1 MGYIAEL
8 IEQYGIL
15 IVFINVLLEQLGLP
29 IPAYPTLV
37 LAGALISPAKFSFL
51 VLLMTAVFAAL
62 IADVTWYIAGR
73 RYGKK
78 VMGKLCKLS
87 LSPDTCVTQSQSL
100 YLKFGAPALLVCKF
114 IPGFASISSAL
125 AGSTGTRPLTFLV
138 MDGLG
143 AAIWA
148 GSALWLGTLFSTAID
163 DLMNILAEMGKWGT
177 LLVLGALLFFIA
189 TKWWERQRFIK
200 DLRMAR
206 ISVTELNDLVTNG
219 NKPVILDTR
228 APQLIA
234 DGWIPGALFTSLDS
248 LDGLNIDLKEDEP
261 VILYCSCPNEITA
274 AKVAK
279 ALMAKG
285 YHNVKPLAGGIEA
298 WRAAGYKTTNTL

>member
-1 MGYIAEL
+1 MAYIAEL
-8 IEQYGIL
+8 IEQFGII

-37 LAGALISPAKFSFL
+37 LSGALISPAKFSFP
-51 VLLMTAVFAAL
+51 VLLMTAVIAAL
-62 IADVTWYIAGR
+62 IADVSWYFAGR

-78 VMGKLCKLS
+78 VMGKLCKIS

-125 AGSTGTRPLTFLV
+125 AGSTGTRLLTFVV

-148 GSALWLGTLFSTAID
+148 GSALWLGSLFSTAID

-177 LLVLGALLFFIA
+177 LLVASALLFFIA

-206 ISVTELNDLVTNG
+206 ISVAELNDLLLNG
-219 NKPVILDTR
+219 NTPVILDTR
-228 APQLIA
+228 APQLIS
-234 DGWIPGALFTSLDS
+234 DGWIPGAQFASLDS
-248 LDGLNIDLKEDEP
+248 LDGLNLEIKENEP
-261 VILYCSCPNEITA
+261 VILYCSCPNEVTA

-285 YHNVKPLAGGIEA
+285 YTNVKPLAGGIEA
-298 WRAAGYKTTNTL
+298 WRAAGYTTHTNV

>member
-1 MGYIAEL
+1 MGYIADL
-8 IEQYGIL
+8 IEQYGIA
-15 IVFINVLLEQLGLP
+15 IVFLNVLLEQLGLP

-37 LAGALISPAKFSFL
+37 LAGALIDPEKYSFA
-51 VLLMTAVFAAL
+51 VLLCTAITGAL
-62 IADVTWYIAGR
+62 IADVTWYFAGR
-73 RYGKK
+73 KYGTK

-125 AGSTGTRPLTFLV
+125 AGSTGTKLITFLI

-148 GSALWLGTLFSTAID
+148 GSALWLGSLFSTAID
-163 DLMNILAEMGKWGT
+163 DLMNILIEMGKWGT
-177 LLVLGALLFFIA
+177 LLVLAALVSFIA
-189 TKWWERQRFIK
+189 SKSWERQRFIK

-206 ISVTELNDLVTNG
+206 ITVEELNDLLIKG
-219 NKPVILDTR
+219 HAPVILDTR
-228 APQLIA
+228 APHLIEE
-234 DGWIPGALFTSLDS
+234 GWIPGAHFASLDS
-248 LDGLNIDLKEDEP
+248 LDKLELKLKEDEP

-285 YHNVKPLAGGIEA
+285 YINVKPLTGGIDA
-298 WRAAGYKTTNTL
+298 WRAAGYKITKAS

>member
-1 MGYIAEL
+1 MAYIAEL
-8 IEQYGIL
+8 IEQFGII

-37 LAGALISPAKFSFL
+37 LSGALISPAKFSFP
-51 VLLMTAVFAAL
+51 VLLMTAVIAAL
-62 IADVTWYIAGR
+62 IADVSWYLAGR

-78 VMGKLCKLS
+78 VMGKLCKIS

-114 IPGFASISSAL
+114 IPGFASICSAL
-125 AGSTGTRPLTFLV
+125 AGSTGTRLLTFLV

-148 GSALWLGTLFSTAID
+148 GSALWLGSLFSTAID

-177 LLVLGALLFFIA
+177 LLVVSALLFFIA

-206 ISVTELNDLVTNG
+206 ISVAELNDLLLNG
-219 NKPVILDTR
+219 NTPVILDTR
-228 APQLIA
+228 APQLIS
-234 DGWIPGALFTSLDS
+234 DGWIPGAQFASLDS
-248 LDGLNIDLKEDEP
+248 LDGLNLEIKENEP
-261 VILYCSCPNEITA
+261 VILYCSCPNEVTA

-285 YHNVKPLAGGIEA
+285 YTNVKPLAGGIEA
-298 WRAAGYKTTNTL
+298 WRAAGYTTHNN

>member
-1 MGYIAEL
+1 MAYIAEL
-8 IEQYGIL
+8 IEQFGII

-37 LAGALISPAKFSFL
+37 LSGALISPAKFSFP
-51 VLLMTAVFAAL
+51 VLLMTAVIAAL
-62 IADVTWYIAGR
+62 IADVSWYLAGR

-78 VMGKLCKLS
+78 VMGKLCKIS

-125 AGSTGTRPLTFLV
+125 AGSTGTRLLTFLV

-148 GSALWLGTLFSTAID
+148 GSALWLGSLFSTAID

-177 LLVLGALLFFIA
+177 LLVVSALLFFIA

-206 ISVTELNDLVTNG
+206 ISAAELNDLLLNG
-219 NKPVILDTR
+219 NTPVILDTR
-228 APQLIA
+228 APQLIS
-234 DGWIPGALFTSLDS
+234 DGWIPGAQFASLDS
-248 LDGLNIDLKEDEP
+248 LDGLNLELKENEP
-261 VILYCSCPNEITA
+261 VILYCSCPNEVTA

-285 YHNVKPLAGGIEA
+285 YTNVKPLAGGIEA
-298 WRAAGYKTTNTL
+298 WRAAGYTTHNN